1 MIRLLIL
8 LLAPVFSVCAEPLKV
23 GFILP
28 LTGAAARMGE
38 SFSGVV
44 QFANLKNI
52 NPIFQDD
59 RCEGKTALSAYN
71 QLRNQGV
78 RIFYMACS
86 GSILAV
92 SPLAKRHGDLILT
105 TSAGSSK
112 IRETGDEVLRF
123 NPDAVSVADALARL
137 LTPELKPTTIL
148 YEEQDYAQ
156 SLTDRLG
163 ELLGADIQERIPYRP
178 DATSFSSEVIKIK
191 QTGSKSII
199 LIPVGE
205 SAADRIL
212 RGLSAVRVG
221 LPVLGEVNLCDYPF
235 HPSDFGLHGACV
247 SARFEGAA
255 FKTFIDNY
263 TSQFGRPPAYPFYD
277 AIGLD
282 LLRHLDTIAVT
293 RKEPSLVKNK
303 LLEGFSGR
311 FAQYALTKQGEVQ
324 KGGEYLTT
332 VRY

>member
-8 LLAPVFSVCAEPLKV
+8 VLAPIFSVYAEPLKV
-23 GFILP
+23 GFIIP

-38 SFSGVV
+38 SFTGVV
-44 QFANLKNI
+44 EFANLKNI
-52 NPIFQDD
+52 TPIFQDD

-78 RIFYMACS
+78 RIFYLACS

-92 SPLAKRHGDLILT
+92 APLAKRHRDLILT
-105 TSAGSSK
+105 ASAGSSK

-123 NPDAVSVADALARL
+123 NPDALSVADALARL

-156 SLTDRLG
+156 SLTDRLA
-163 ELLGADIQERIPYRP
+163 ELLGADIQEQIPYRP

-191 QTGSKSII
+191 QKGSTSIV
-199 LIPVGE
+199 LIPVSE
-205 SAADRIL
+205 SAAERIL
-212 RGLSAVRVG
+212 RALSAAK
-221 LPVLGEVNLCDYPF
+221 LSTPVIGEVNLCDYPF

-255 FKTFIDNY
+255 FKAFIHEY
-263 TSQFGRPPAYPFYD
+263 TSRFGRPPAYPFYD

-282 LLRHLDTIAVT
+282 LLRNLDTRIGKSIKFPIISALYAVI
-293 RKEPSLVKNK
+293 
-303 LLEGFSGR
+303 GR
-311 FAQYALTKQGEVQ
+311 FDRRIA
-324 KGGEYLTT
+324 
-332 VRY
+332 